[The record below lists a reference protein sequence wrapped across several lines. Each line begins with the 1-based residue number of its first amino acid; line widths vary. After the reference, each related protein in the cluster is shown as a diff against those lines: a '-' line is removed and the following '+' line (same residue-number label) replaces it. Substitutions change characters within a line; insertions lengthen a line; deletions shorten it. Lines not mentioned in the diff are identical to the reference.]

1 MTKLWDF
8 KKGIF
13 NHKDVFLRN
22 HIQSSKEKRQIADED
37 EWLYIRLLKSICIDK
52 TLLFKNSKNYIKLCI
67 KNLHLDLEARI
78 SPTKDTLF
86 FNSKFCD
93 QFKFIQKFMKR
104 IKNIILTFALAL
116 GSVSCVSKLAFKE
129 PELELPETFKY
140 TATADTASV
149 ANLEWRQFFNDP
161 MLQGL
166 IEKGIKNNYDLQ
178 IALKQ
183 VASSQEKLKQAK
195 YLQYPDVGFGVS
207 AQISRPS
214 KNSMNGQSLNL
225 FLGQSHVEDYN
236 AAFNLSWEA
245 DIWGKIKNQ
254 QEVSRMQYLQT
265 YEATKAIQTQV
276 VAAIAQGYYNLLMLD
291 KQLQIAKANLE
302 LSTNTLS
309 LTEKLWQSGDTSSLG
324 VQQATAQK
332 QSTELLITQLEQ
344 NIAIQENALS
354 ILVGENPTQ
363 ITRTIEMSE
372 TSLPQDISAGL
383 PAAMVSRRPDVRQ
396 QELML
401 LESNAIVGIAQ
412 ASMYPALR
420 ITANGGVNSFK
431 IDNWFQI
438 PASLFGS
445 VLGGITQPI
454 FQKRQLKTDL
464 NVAKIQRE
472 KNVLAF
478 RQSVLNAVG
487 EVSDALVSNESLKV
501 QEQKAAEQ
509 VATLKN
515 GIKSAEM
522 LYKGGMANYLEV
534 ITAQGNSLQAELNLA
549 SVKRQRLSS
558 IVDLYRALGGGWK

>member
-1 MTKLWDF
+1 M
-8 KKGIF
+8 
-13 NHKDVFLRN
+13 
-22 HIQSSKEKRQIADED
+22 
-37 EWLYIRLLKSICIDK
+37 
-52 TLLFKNSKNYIKLCI
+52 
-67 KNLHLDLEARI
+67 
-78 SPTKDTLF
+78 
-86 FNSKFCD
+86 
-93 QFKFIQKFMKR
+93 
-104 IKNIILTFALAL
+104 NIITKIKEVLGISLIAVGAISCMPKLAL
-116 GSVSCVSKLAFKE
+116 EKVT
-129 PELELPETFKY
+129 PELPETFKQ

-161 MLQGL
+161 ILQGL

-183 VASSQEKLKQAK
+183 VASSQERLKQAK
-195 YLQYPDVGFGVS
+195 YMQYPDVGFGVS
-207 AQISRPS
+207 AQISKPS

-254 QEVSRMQYLQT
+254 QEVSKMQYLQT

-291 KQLQIAKANLE
+291 KQLQIAKSNLE

-309 LTEKLWQSGDTSSLG
+309 ITEKIWKSGDATSLG
-324 VQQATAQK
+324 IQQSKAQK
-332 QSTELLITQLEQ
+332 EYTELLITQLEQ

-354 ILVGENPTQ
+354 ILIGENPTK
-363 ITRTIEMSE
+363 INRTIEMSD
-372 TSLPQDISAGL
+372 TSLPQNLSAGL

-396 QELML
+396 QELVL
-401 LESNAIVGIAQ
+401 LESNALIGIAQ
-412 ASMYPALR
+412 ANMYPSLK

-445 VLGGITQPI
+445 ALGGLTQPI

-478 RQSVLNAVG
+478 RQAVLNAVG

-501 QEQKAAEQ
+501 QEQKASEQ
-509 VATLKN
+509 VSTLKD
-515 GIKSAEM
+515 GIKSAEL
-522 LYKGGMANYLEV
+522 LYKSGMANYLEV
-534 ITAQGNSLQAELNLA
+534 IVAQGNSLQAELNLA

>member
-1 MTKLWDF
+1 M
-8 KKGIF
+8 
-13 NHKDVFLRN
+13 
-22 HIQSSKEKRQIADED
+22 
-37 EWLYIRLLKSICIDK
+37 
-52 TLLFKNSKNYIKLCI
+52 
-67 KNLHLDLEARI
+67 
-78 SPTKDTLF
+78 
-86 FNSKFCD
+86 
-93 QFKFIQKFMKR
+93 
-104 IKNIILTFALAL
+104 NIITKIKEILVAIIVTGGAVSCMPKLAL
-116 GSVSCVSKLAFKE
+116 EKVS
-129 PELELPETFKY
+129 PELPETFKY

-149 ANLEWRQFFNDP
+149 ADLEWRQFFKDP
-161 MLQGL
+161 ILQNL

-183 VASSQEKLKQAK
+183 VQSSQERLNQAK
-195 YLQYPDVGFGVS
+195 YLQYPDISFGVS
-207 AQISRPS
+207 GQITRPS
-214 KNSMNGQSLNL
+214 KNSLNGQSLNL

-236 AAFNLSWEA
+236 AAFSLSWEA

-254 QEVSRMQYLQT
+254 QEVSRVQYLQT
-265 YEATKAIQTQV
+265 YEASKAIQTQV

-291 KQLQIAKANLE
+291 KQMSVAKSNLE
-302 LSTNTLS
+302 LGKNTLDV
-309 LTEKLWQSGDTSSLG
+309 TEKIWKGGETTSLG
-324 VQQATAQK
+324 VQQAKARTE
-332 QSTELLITQLEQ
+332 STELLITQLEQ

-354 ILVGENPTQ
+354 ILVGENPDK
-363 ITRTIEMSE
+363 ISRTIEMSDS
-372 TSLPQDISAGL
+372 SLPKNISAGI

-396 QELML
+396 QELVL
-401 LESNAIVGIAQ
+401 LESNSIVGIAQ

-487 EVSDALVSNESLKV
+487 EVSDALVSNENLKL
-501 QEQKAAEQ
+501 QEVKASEQ
-509 VATLKN
+509 VATLKD
-515 GIKSAEM
+515 GIKSAEL

-534 ITAQGNSLQAELNLA
+534 ITAQANSLQAELNLA
-549 SVKRQRLSS
+549 SIKRERLSS

>member
-1 MTKLWDF
+1 
-8 KKGIF
+8 
-13 NHKDVFLRN
+13 
-22 HIQSSKEKRQIADED
+22 
-37 EWLYIRLLKSICIDK
+37 
-52 TLLFKNSKNYIKLCI
+52 
-67 KNLHLDLEARI
+67 
-78 SPTKDTLF
+78 
-86 FNSKFCD
+86 
-93 QFKFIQKFMKR
+93 MKR
-104 IKNIILTFALAL
+104 IKNIFLTFILAVA
-116 GSVSCVSKLAFKE
+116 SVSCVSKLAYAE
-129 PELELPETFKY
+129 PDLQLPEKFQY
-140 TATADTASV
+140 TATADTASI
-149 ANLEWRQFFNDP
+149 ANLEWKQFFSDP
-161 MLQGL
+161 MLQEL

-183 VASSQEKLKQAK
+183 VAASQEKLKQAK

-207 AQISRPS
+207 GQISKPS

-254 QEVSRMQYLQT
+254 QEVSRMQYLHT
-265 YEATKAIQTQV
+265 YEGSKAVQTQV

-291 KQLQIAKANLE
+291 RQLQIAKSNLE
-302 LSTNTLS
+302 LSSSTLNI
-309 LTEKLWQSGDTSSLG
+309 TQKMWDSGDTTSLG

-354 ILVGENPTQ
+354 ILVGELPNK
-363 ITRTIEMSE
+363 ISRTIEMSD
-372 TSLPQDISAGL
+372 TSLPQNISAGL

-396 QELML
+396 QELVL

-412 ASMYPALR
+412 ANMYPSLK

-431 IDNWFQI
+431 FDNWFQI

-464 NVAKIQRE
+464 EVAKIQRE

-478 RQSVLNAVG
+478 RQSVLNAMG

-501 QEQKAAEQ
+501 QEQKASEQ
-509 VATLKN
+509 SVTLKE
-515 GIKSAEM
+515 GIKSAQM

-558 IVDLYRALGGGWK
+558 IVNLYRALGGGWK

>member
-1 MTKLWDF
+1 
-8 KKGIF
+8 
-13 NHKDVFLRN
+13 
-22 HIQSSKEKRQIADED
+22 
-37 EWLYIRLLKSICIDK
+37 
-52 TLLFKNSKNYIKLCI
+52 
-67 KNLHLDLEARI
+67 
-78 SPTKDTLF
+78 
-86 FNSKFCD
+86 
-93 QFKFIQKFMKR
+93 MKR
-104 IKNIILTFALAL
+104 VKNIILTFALAI
-116 GSVSCVSKLAFKE
+116 GSVSCVSKLAYTE
-129 PELELPETFKY
+129 PDLPLPEKFQY
-140 TATADTASV
+140 TATADTASI
-149 ANLEWRQFFNDP
+149 ANLEWKQFFNDP
-161 MLQGL
+161 ILQGL

-195 YLQYPDVGFGVS
+195 YMQYPDVGFGVS
-207 AQISRPS
+207 AQISKPS

-265 YEATKAIQTQV
+265 YEGSKAIQTQV
-276 VAAIAQGYYNLLMLD
+276 IAAIAQGYYNLLMLD
-291 KQLQIAKANLE
+291 KQLGIAKSNLE
-302 LSTNTLS
+302 LSSNTLMI
-309 LTEKLWQSGDTSSLG
+309 TQKMWESGDTTSLG
-324 VQQATAQK
+324 VQQAAAQK
-332 QSTELLITQLEQ
+332 QATELLISQLEQ

-354 ILVGENPTQ
+354 ILVGETPNKVN
-363 ITRTIEMSE
+363 RTIEMSD
-372 TSLPQDISAGL
+372 TSLPQNITAGL

-396 QELML
+396 QELVL
-401 LESNAIVGIAQ
+401 LESNAMVGIAQ
-412 ASMYPALR
+412 ANMYPALK

-445 VLGGITQPI
+445 VLGGLTQPI

-464 NVAKIQRE
+464 AVAKIQRE

-487 EVSDALVSNESLKV
+487 EVSDALVSNENLKI
-501 QEQKAAEQ
+501 QEQKATEQ
-509 VATLKN
+509 STTLKD
-515 GIKSAEM
+515 GIKSAQL
-522 LYKGGMANYLEV
+522 LYRGGSANYLEV

-549 SVKRQRLSS
+549 SIKRQRLSS

>member
-1 MTKLWDF
+1 
-8 KKGIF
+8 
-13 NHKDVFLRN
+13 
-22 HIQSSKEKRQIADED
+22 
-37 EWLYIRLLKSICIDK
+37 
-52 TLLFKNSKNYIKLCI
+52 
-67 KNLHLDLEARI
+67 
-78 SPTKDTLF
+78 
-86 FNSKFCD
+86 
-93 QFKFIQKFMKR
+93 MKR
-104 IKNIILTFALAL
+104 VKNIILTFALAL
-116 GSVSCVSKLAFKE
+116 GSVSCVSKLAYTE
-129 PELELPETFKY
+129 PDLPLPEKFQY
-140 TATADTASV
+140 TATADTASI
-149 ANLEWRQFFNDP
+149 ANLEWKEFFSDP
-161 MLQGL
+161 ILQGL

-183 VASSQEKLKQAK
+183 VAASQEKLKQAK
-195 YLQYPDVGFGVS
+195 YMQYPDVGFGVS
-207 AQISRPS
+207 GQISKPS

-265 YEATKAIQTQV
+265 YEGSKAIQTQV

-291 KQLQIAKANLE
+291 KQLVIAKSNLE
-302 LSTNTLS
+302 LSSNTL
-309 LTEKLWQSGDTSSLG
+309 LITQKMWESGDTTSLG
-324 VQQATAQK
+324 VQQSAAQK
-332 QSTELLITQLEQ
+332 QATELLISQLEQ

-354 ILVGENPTQ
+354 ILVGEIPSKIN
-363 ITRTIEMSE
+363 RTIEMVD
-372 TSLPQDISAGL
+372 TSLPQNITTGL

-396 QELML
+396 QELVL
-401 LESNAIVGIAQ
+401 LESNAFVGIAQ
-412 ASMYPALR
+412 ANMYPALK

-431 IDNWFQI
+431 FDNWFQI

-464 NVAKIQRE
+464 EVAKIQRE

-487 EVSDALVSNESLKV
+487 EVSDALVSNENLKI
-501 QEQKAAEQ
+501 QEQKATEQ
-509 VATLKN
+509 STTLKD
-515 GIKSAEM
+515 GIKSAQL
-522 LYKGGMANYLEV
+522 LYRGGSANYLEV

-549 SVKRQRLSS
+549 SIKRQRLSS

>member
-1 MTKLWDF
+1 
-8 KKGIF
+8 
-13 NHKDVFLRN
+13 
-22 HIQSSKEKRQIADED
+22 
-37 EWLYIRLLKSICIDK
+37 
-52 TLLFKNSKNYIKLCI
+52 
-67 KNLHLDLEARI
+67 
-78 SPTKDTLF
+78 
-86 FNSKFCD
+86 
-93 QFKFIQKFMKR
+93 MKR
-104 IKNIILTFALAL
+104 VKNIILTFAIAI
-116 GSVSCVSKLAFKE
+116 GSVSCVSKLAYTE
-129 PELELPETFKY
+129 PDLALPEKFQY

-149 ANLEWRQFFNDP
+149 ANLEWKQFFNDP
-161 MLQGL
+161 ILQEL
-166 IEKGIKNNYDLQ
+166 IEKGIKHNYDLQ

-195 YLQYPDVGFGVS
+195 YMQYPDVGFGVA
-207 AQISRPS
+207 AQISKPS

-265 YEATKAIQTQV
+265 YEGSKAIQTQV

-291 KQLQIAKANLE
+291 KQLAIAKSNLE
-302 LSTNTLS
+302 LSSNTL
-309 LTEKLWQSGDTSSLG
+309 LITQKMWESGDTTSLG
-324 VQQATAQK
+324 VQQSTAQK
-332 QSTELLITQLEQ
+332 QATELLISQLEQ

-354 ILVGENPTQ
+354 ILIGEMPNKVN
-363 ITRTIEMSE
+363 RTIEMSD
-372 TSLPQDISAGL
+372 TSLPLNIEAGL

-396 QELML
+396 QELVL
-401 LESNAIVGIAQ
+401 LESNAMVGIAQ
-412 ASMYPALR
+412 ANMYPALK

-431 IDNWFQI
+431 FDNWFQI

-445 VLGGITQPI
+445 VLGGLTQPI

-464 NVAKIQRE
+464 EVAKIQRE

-487 EVSDALVSNESLKV
+487 EVSDALVSNENLKV
-501 QEQKAAEQ
+501 QEQKATEQ
-509 VATLKN
+509 ATTLKD
-515 GIKSAEM
+515 GIKSAQL
-522 LYKGGMANYLEV
+522 LYKGGSANYLEV

-549 SVKRQRLSS
+549 SIKRQRLSS

>member
-1 MTKLWDF
+1 
-8 KKGIF
+8 
-13 NHKDVFLRN
+13 
-22 HIQSSKEKRQIADED
+22 
-37 EWLYIRLLKSICIDK
+37 
-52 TLLFKNSKNYIKLCI
+52 
-67 KNLHLDLEARI
+67 
-78 SPTKDTLF
+78 
-86 FNSKFCD
+86 
-93 QFKFIQKFMKR
+93 MKR
-104 IKNIILTFALAL
+104 LKNIILTFAIAL
-116 GSVSCVSKLAFKE
+116 GSVSCVSKLAYTE
-129 PELELPETFKY
+129 PDLPLPEKFQY
-140 TATADTASV
+140 TATADTASI
-149 ANLEWRQFFNDP
+149 ANLEWKQFFNDP
-161 MLQGL
+161 ILQGL

-195 YLQYPDVGFGVS
+195 YMQYPDVGFGVA
-207 AQISRPS
+207 AQISKPS

-265 YEATKAIQTQV
+265 YEGSKAIQTQV

-291 KQLQIAKANLE
+291 KQLAIAKSNFE
-302 LSTNTLS
+302 LSSNTLMI
-309 LTEKLWQSGDTSSLG
+309 TQKMWESGDTTSLG
-324 VQQATAQK
+324 VQQASAQK
-332 QSTELLITQLEQ
+332 QATELLISQLEQ

-354 ILVGENPTQ
+354 ILVGETPNKVN
-363 ITRTIEMSE
+363 RTLEMSD
-372 TSLPQDISAGL
+372 TSLPQNIMAGL

-396 QELML
+396 QELVL
-401 LESNAIVGIAQ
+401 LESNAMVGIAQ
-412 ASMYPALR
+412 ANMYPALK

-431 IDNWFQI
+431 FDNWFQI

-454 FQKRQLKTDL
+454 FQKRQLKTDFE
-464 NVAKIQRE
+464 VAKIQRE

-487 EVSDALVSNESLKV
+487 EVSDALVSNENLKV
-501 QEQKAAEQ
+501 QEQKATEQ
-509 VATLKN
+509 TTTLKD
-515 GIKSAEM
+515 GIKSAQL
-522 LYKGGMANYLEV
+522 LYRGGSANYLEV

-549 SVKRQRLSS
+549 SIKRQRLSS

>member
-1 MTKLWDF
+1 
-8 KKGIF
+8 
-13 NHKDVFLRN
+13 
-22 HIQSSKEKRQIADED
+22 
-37 EWLYIRLLKSICIDK
+37 
-52 TLLFKNSKNYIKLCI
+52 
-67 KNLHLDLEARI
+67 
-78 SPTKDTLF
+78 
-86 FNSKFCD
+86 
-93 QFKFIQKFMKR
+93 MKR
-104 IKNIILTFALAL
+104 VKNIILTFAIAI
-116 GSVSCVSKLAFKE
+116 GSVSCVSKLAYTE
-129 PELELPETFKY
+129 PDLALPEKFQY

-149 ANLEWRQFFNDP
+149 ANLEWKQFFNDP
-161 MLQGL
+161 ILQEL
-166 IEKGIKNNYDLQ
+166 IEKGIKHNYDLQ

-195 YLQYPDVGFGVS
+195 YMQYPDVGFGVA
-207 AQISRPS
+207 AQISKPS

-265 YEATKAIQTQV
+265 YEGSKAIQTQV

-291 KQLQIAKANLE
+291 KQLAIAKSNLE
-302 LSTNTLS
+302 LSSNTL
-309 LTEKLWQSGDTSSLG
+309 LITQKMWESGDTTSLG
-324 VQQATAQK
+324 VQQSTAQK
-332 QSTELLITQLEQ
+332 QATELLISQLEQ

-354 ILVGENPTQ
+354 ILIGEMPNKVN
-363 ITRTIEMSE
+363 RTIEMSD
-372 TSLPQDISAGL
+372 TSLPQNIEAGL

-396 QELML
+396 QELVL
-401 LESNAIVGIAQ
+401 LESNAMVGVAQ
-412 ASMYPALR
+412 ANMYPALK

-431 IDNWFQI
+431 FDNWFQI

-445 VLGGITQPI
+445 VLGGLTQPI

-464 NVAKIQRE
+464 EVAKIQRE

-487 EVSDALVSNESLKV
+487 EVSDALVSNENLKV
-501 QEQKAAEQ
+501 QEQKATEQ
-509 VATLKN
+509 ATTLKD
-515 GIKSAEM
+515 GIKSAQL
-522 LYKGGMANYLEV
+522 LYKGGSANYLEV

-549 SVKRQRLSS
+549 SIKRQRLSS

>member
-1 MTKLWDF
+1 M
-8 KKGIF
+8 
-13 NHKDVFLRN
+13 
-22 HIQSSKEKRQIADED
+22 
-37 EWLYIRLLKSICIDK
+37 
-52 TLLFKNSKNYIKLCI
+52 
-67 KNLHLDLEARI
+67 
-78 SPTKDTLF
+78 
-86 FNSKFCD
+86 
-93 QFKFIQKFMKR
+93 
-104 IKNIILTFALAL
+104 NIITKIKEILVSSVVVVSAVSCMPKLAL
-116 GSVSCVSKLAFKE
+116 DKVN
-129 PELELPETFKY
+129 PELPETFKY

-149 ANLEWRQFFNDP
+149 ADLEWRQFFKDP
-161 MLQGL
+161 ILQSL

-183 VASSQEKLKQAK
+183 VASSQERLLQAK
-195 YLQYPDVGFGVS
+195 YMQYPDISFGVS
-207 AQISRPS
+207 GQISRPS

-254 QEVSRMQYLQT
+254 QEVSRVQYLQT
-265 YEATKAIQTQV
+265 YEASKAIQTQV

-291 KQLQIAKANLE
+291 KQMNVAKSNLE
-302 LSTNTLS
+302 LSKNTLDV
-309 LTEKLWQSGDTSSLG
+309 TEKIWKGGETTSLG
-324 VQQATAQK
+324 VQQAKARTE
-332 QSTELLITQLEQ
+332 STELLISQLEQ

-354 ILVGENPTQ
+354 ILVGENPAK
-363 ITRTIEMSE
+363 ITRTIEMSDS
-372 TSLPQDISAGL
+372 SLPQNISAGI

-396 QELML
+396 QELVL
-401 LESNAIVGIAQ
+401 LESNSIVGIAQ

-501 QEQKAAEQ
+501 QEIKASEQ
-509 VATLKN
+509 VATLKD
-515 GIKSAEM
+515 GIKSAEL

-534 ITAQGNSLQAELNLA
+534 ITAQANSLQAELNLA
-549 SVKRQRLSS
+549 SIKRERLSS

>member
-1 MTKLWDF
+1 
-8 KKGIF
+8 
-13 NHKDVFLRN
+13 
-22 HIQSSKEKRQIADED
+22 
-37 EWLYIRLLKSICIDK
+37 
-52 TLLFKNSKNYIKLCI
+52 
-67 KNLHLDLEARI
+67 
-78 SPTKDTLF
+78 
-86 FNSKFCD
+86 
-93 QFKFIQKFMKR
+93 MKR
-104 IKNIILTFALAL
+104 IQNIFLTLILAVA
-116 GSVSCVSKLAFKE
+116 SVSCVSKLAYTE
-129 PELELPETFKY
+129 PEVQLPEKFQY

-149 ANLEWRQFFNDP
+149 ANLEWKEFFNDP
-161 MLQGL
+161 ILRDL

-183 VASSQEKLKQAK
+183 VAASQEKLKQAK
-195 YLQYPDVGFGVS
+195 YLQYPDVGFGVNS
-207 AQISRPS
+207 QISRPS

-291 KQLQIAKANLE
+291 KQLSIAKANLE
-302 LSTNTLS
+302 LSNNTLS
-309 LTEKLWQSGDTSSLG
+309 ITQKMWESGDTTSLG

-332 QSTELLITQLEQ
+332 QSTELLISQLEQ

-354 ILVGENPTQ
+354 ILVGENPNKVN
-363 ITRTIEMSE
+363 RTIEMSD

-396 QELML
+396 QELIL
-401 LESNAIVGIAQ
+401 LESNAMVGIAQ
-412 ASMYPALR
+412 ANMYPSLK
-420 ITANGGVNSFK
+420 ITATGGVNSFK
-431 IDNWFQI
+431 FDNWFQI

-464 NVAKIQRE
+464 EVAKIQRE

-509 VATLKN
+509 VQTLKE
-515 GIKSAEM
+515 GIKSAQL

-534 ITAQGNSLQAELNLA
+534 ITAQANSLQAELNLA

>member
-1 MTKLWDF
+1 
-8 KKGIF
+8 
-13 NHKDVFLRN
+13 
-22 HIQSSKEKRQIADED
+22 
-37 EWLYIRLLKSICIDK
+37 
-52 TLLFKNSKNYIKLCI
+52 
-67 KNLHLDLEARI
+67 
-78 SPTKDTLF
+78 
-86 FNSKFCD
+86 
-93 QFKFIQKFMKR
+93 MKR
-104 IKNIILTFALAL
+104 LKNIILTFTIAL
-116 GSVSCVSKLAFKE
+116 GSVSCVSKLAYTE
-129 PELELPETFKY
+129 PDLPLPEKFQY
-140 TATADTASV
+140 TATADTASI
-149 ANLEWRQFFNDP
+149 ANLEWKQFFSDP
-161 MLQGL
+161 ILQGL

-195 YLQYPDVGFGVS
+195 YMQYPDIGFGVA
-207 AQISRPS
+207 AQISKPS

-225 FLGQSHVEDYN
+225 FLGSSHVEDYN

-265 YEATKAIQTQV
+265 YEGSKAIQTQV

-291 KQLQIAKANLE
+291 KQLAIAKSNLE
-302 LSTNTLS
+302 LTKNTL
-309 LTEKLWQSGDTSSLG
+309 LITQKMWESGDTTSLG

-332 QSTELLITQLEQ
+332 QATELLISQLEQ

-354 ILVGENPTQ
+354 ILIGETPNKVN
-363 ITRTIEMSE
+363 RTLEMSD
-372 TSLPQDISAGL
+372 TSLPQNIIAGL

-396 QELML
+396 QELVL
-401 LESNAIVGIAQ
+401 LESNAMVGIAQ
-412 ASMYPALR
+412 ANMYPSLK

-431 IDNWFQI
+431 FDNWFQI

-454 FQKRQLKTDL
+454 FQKKQLKTDFE
-464 NVAKIQRE
+464 VAKIQRE

-487 EVSDALVSNESLKV
+487 EVSDALVSNENLKI
-501 QEQKAAEQ
+501 QEQKAIEQ
-509 VATLKN
+509 SATLKE
-515 GIKSAEM
+515 GIKSAQL
-522 LYKGGMANYLEV
+522 LYRGGSANYLEV

-549 SVKRQRLSS
+549 SIKRQRLSS

>member
-1 MTKLWDF
+1 
-8 KKGIF
+8 
-13 NHKDVFLRN
+13 
-22 HIQSSKEKRQIADED
+22 
-37 EWLYIRLLKSICIDK
+37 
-52 TLLFKNSKNYIKLCI
+52 
-67 KNLHLDLEARI
+67 
-78 SPTKDTLF
+78 
-86 FNSKFCD
+86 
-93 QFKFIQKFMKR
+93 MKR
-104 IKNIILTFALAL
+104 IKNIFLTLILAVA
-116 GSVSCVSKLAFKE
+116 SVSCVSKLAYTE
-129 PELELPETFKY
+129 PDIQLPEKFQY

-149 ANLEWRQFFNDP
+149 ANLEWKEFFNDP
-161 MLQGL
+161 ILRDL

-195 YLQYPDVGFGVS
+195 YLQYPDVGFGVN

-291 KQLQIAKANLE
+291 KQLSIAKANLE

-309 LTEKLWQSGDTSSLG
+309 ITQKMWESGDTTSLG

-332 QSTELLITQLEQ
+332 QSTELLISQLEQ

-354 ILVGENPTQ
+354 ILVGENPNKVN
-363 ITRTIEMSE
+363 RTLEMSD
-372 TSLPQDISAGL
+372 TSLPQNISAGL

-396 QELML
+396 QELVL
-401 LESNAIVGIAQ
+401 LESNAMVGIAQ
-412 ASMYPALR
+412 ANMYPALK
-420 ITANGGVNSFK
+420 ITATGGVNSFK
-431 IDNWFQI
+431 FDNWFQI

-464 NVAKIQRE
+464 EVAKIQRE

-487 EVSDALVSNESLKV
+487 EVSDAMVSNESLKV
-501 QEQKAAEQ
+501 QEQKATEQ
-509 VATLKN
+509 VQTLKE
-515 GIKSAEM
+515 GIKSAQL

-534 ITAQGNSLQAELNLA
+534 ITAQANSLQAELNLA

>member
-1 MTKLWDF
+1 
-8 KKGIF
+8 
-13 NHKDVFLRN
+13 
-22 HIQSSKEKRQIADED
+22 
-37 EWLYIRLLKSICIDK
+37 
-52 TLLFKNSKNYIKLCI
+52 
-67 KNLHLDLEARI
+67 
-78 SPTKDTLF
+78 
-86 FNSKFCD
+86 
-93 QFKFIQKFMKR
+93 
-104 IKNIILTFALAL
+104 
-116 GSVSCVSKLAFKE
+116 
-129 PELELPETFKY
+129 
-140 TATADTASV
+140 
-149 ANLEWRQFFNDP
+149 
-161 MLQGL
+161 
-166 IEKGIKNNYDLQ
+166 
-178 IALKQ
+178 
-183 VASSQEKLKQAK
+183 
-195 YLQYPDVGFGVS
+195 
-207 AQISRPS
+207 
-214 KNSMNGQSLNL
+214 MNGQSLNL

-254 QEVSRMQYLQT
+254 QEVSKMQYLQT

-291 KQLQIAKANLE
+291 KQLQIAKSNLD

-309 LTEKLWQSGDTSSLG
+309 LTEKLWKSGDTTSLG

-354 ILVGENPTQ
+354 ILVGENPDKVD
-363 ITRTIEMSE
+363 RTIEMSD

-396 QELML
+396 QELVL
-401 LESNAIVGIAQ
+401 LESNSIVGIAQ
-412 ASMYPALR
+412 ANMYPSLK
-420 ITANGGVNSFK
+420 ITATGGVNSFK
-431 IDNWFQI
+431 IDNWFSI

-445 VLGGITQPI
+445 VLGGLTQPI

-501 QEQKAAEQ
+501 QEQKATEQ
-509 VATLKN
+509 VATLKD

>member
-1 MTKLWDF
+1 
-8 KKGIF
+8 
-13 NHKDVFLRN
+13 
-22 HIQSSKEKRQIADED
+22 
-37 EWLYIRLLKSICIDK
+37 
-52 TLLFKNSKNYIKLCI
+52 
-67 KNLHLDLEARI
+67 
-78 SPTKDTLF
+78 
-86 FNSKFCD
+86 
-93 QFKFIQKFMKR
+93 MKR
-104 IKNIILTFALAL
+104 VKNIILTFAIAL
-116 GSVSCVSKLAFKE
+116 GSVSCVSKLAYTE
-129 PELELPETFKY
+129 PDLPLPEKFQY
-140 TATADTASV
+140 TATADTASI
-149 ANLEWRQFFNDP
+149 ANLEWKQFFNDP

-183 VASSQEKLKQAK
+183 VAASQEKLKQAK
-195 YLQYPDVGFGVS
+195 YMQYPDVGFGVTG
-207 AQISRPS
+207 QISKPS

-265 YEATKAIQTQV
+265 YEGSKAVQTQV

-291 KQLQIAKANLE
+291 KQLGIAKSNLE
-302 LSTNTLS
+302 LTSNTLMI
-309 LTEKLWQSGDTSSLG
+309 TQKMWESGDTTSLG
-324 VQQATAQK
+324 VQQASAQK
-332 QSTELLITQLEQ
+332 QATELLISQLEQ

-354 ILVGENPTQ
+354 ILVGETPNKVN
-363 ITRTIEMSE
+363 RTIEMSD
-372 TSLPQDISAGL
+372 TSLPQNITAGL

-396 QELML
+396 QELVL
-401 LESNAIVGIAQ
+401 LESNAMVGIAQ
-412 ASMYPALR
+412 ANMYPALK

-431 IDNWFQI
+431 FDNWFQI

-445 VLGGITQPI
+445 VLGGLTQPI

-464 NVAKIQRE
+464 EVAKIQRE

-487 EVSDALVSNESLKV
+487 EISDALVSNENLKV

-509 VATLKN
+509 STMLKD
-515 GIKSAEM
+515 GIKSAQL
-522 LYKGGMANYLEV
+522 LYKGGSANYLEV

-549 SVKRQRLSS
+549 SIKRQRLSS

>member
-1 MTKLWDF
+1 
-8 KKGIF
+8 
-13 NHKDVFLRN
+13 
-22 HIQSSKEKRQIADED
+22 
-37 EWLYIRLLKSICIDK
+37 
-52 TLLFKNSKNYIKLCI
+52 
-67 KNLHLDLEARI
+67 
-78 SPTKDTLF
+78 
-86 FNSKFCD
+86 
-93 QFKFIQKFMKR
+93 MKR
-104 IKNIILTFALAL
+104 VKNIILTFALAL
-116 GSVSCVSKLAFKE
+116 GSVSCVSKLAYTE
-129 PELELPETFKY
+129 PDLPLPEKFQY
-140 TATADTASV
+140 TATADTASI
-149 ANLEWRQFFNDP
+149 ANLEWKEFFSDP
-161 MLQGL
+161 ILQGL

-183 VASSQEKLKQAK
+183 VAASQEKLKQAK
-195 YLQYPDVGFGVS
+195 YMQYPDVGFGVTG
-207 AQISRPS
+207 QISKPS

-265 YEATKAIQTQV
+265 YEGSKAIQTQV

-291 KQLQIAKANLE
+291 KQLAIAKSNLE
-302 LSTNTLS
+302 LSSNTL
-309 LTEKLWQSGDTSSLG
+309 LITQKMWESGDTTSLG
-324 VQQATAQK
+324 VQQSAAQK
-332 QSTELLITQLEQ
+332 KATELLISQLEQ

-354 ILVGENPTQ
+354 ILVGEIPNKVN
-363 ITRTIEMSE
+363 RTIEMVD
-372 TSLPQDISAGL
+372 TSLPQDITTGL

-396 QELML
+396 QELVL
-401 LESNAIVGIAQ
+401 LESNAFVGIAQ
-412 ASMYPALR
+412 ANMYPALK

-431 IDNWFQI
+431 FDNWFQI

-464 NVAKIQRE
+464 EVAKIQRE

-487 EVSDALVSNESLKV
+487 EVSDALVSNENLKI
-501 QEQKAAEQ
+501 QEQKATEQ
-509 VATLKN
+509 STTLKD
-515 GIKSAEM
+515 GIKSAQL
-522 LYKGGMANYLEV
+522 LYRGGSANYLEV

-549 SVKRQRLSS
+549 SIKRQRLSS

>member
-1 MTKLWDF
+1 M
-8 KKGIF
+8 
-13 NHKDVFLRN
+13 
-22 HIQSSKEKRQIADED
+22 
-37 EWLYIRLLKSICIDK
+37 
-52 TLLFKNSKNYIKLCI
+52 
-67 KNLHLDLEARI
+67 
-78 SPTKDTLF
+78 
-86 FNSKFCD
+86 
-93 QFKFIQKFMKR
+93 
-104 IKNIILTFALAL
+104 NIITKIKEILVATIVAGGAVSCMPKLAL
-116 GSVSCVSKLAFKE
+116 DKVS
-129 PELELPETFKY
+129 PELPETFKY

-149 ANLEWRQFFNDP
+149 ADLQWRQFFKDP
-161 MLQGL
+161 ILQNL

-183 VASSQEKLKQAK
+183 VASSQERLLQAK
-195 YLQYPDVGFGVS
+195 YLQYPDITFGIS
-207 AQISRPS
+207 GQISKPS

-236 AAFNLSWEA
+236 AVFNLGWEA

-254 QEVSRMQYLQT
+254 QEVSRVQYLQT
-265 YEATKAIQTQV
+265 YEASKAIQTQV

-291 KQLQIAKANLE
+291 KQMNVAKSNLA
-302 LSTNTLS
+302 LSKNTLDV
-309 LTEKLWQSGDTSSLG
+309 TEKIWKGGETTSLG
-324 VQQATAQK
+324 VQQAKARTE
-332 QSTELLITQLEQ
+332 STELLITQLEQ

-354 ILVGENPTQ
+354 ILVGENPDK
-363 ITRTIEMSE
+363 ISRTIEMSDS
-372 TSLPQDISAGL
+372 SLPQNISAGI

-396 QELML
+396 QELVL
-401 LESNAIVGIAQ
+401 LESNSLVGIAQ
-412 ASMYPALR
+412 ANMYPALK

-487 EVSDALVSNESLKV
+487 EVSDALVSNESLKA
-501 QEQKAAEQ
+501 QEIKASEQ
-509 VATLKN
+509 VTTLKD
-515 GIKSAEM
+515 GIKSAEL

-534 ITAQGNSLQAELNLA
+534 ITAQANSLQAELNLA
-549 SVKRQRLSS
+549 SIKRQRLSS

>member
-1 MTKLWDF
+1 M
-8 KKGIF
+8 
-13 NHKDVFLRN
+13 
-22 HIQSSKEKRQIADED
+22 
-37 EWLYIRLLKSICIDK
+37 
-52 TLLFKNSKNYIKLCI
+52 
-67 KNLHLDLEARI
+67 
-78 SPTKDTLF
+78 
-86 FNSKFCD
+86 
-93 QFKFIQKFMKR
+93 
-104 IKNIILTFALAL
+104 NIITKIKEILVSSVVVVSAVSCMPKLAL
-116 GSVSCVSKLAFKE
+116 DKVN
-129 PELELPETFKY
+129 PELPETFKY

-149 ANLEWRQFFNDP
+149 ADLEWRQFFKDP
-161 MLQGL
+161 ILQNL

-183 VASSQEKLKQAK
+183 VASSQERLLQAK
-195 YLQYPDVGFGVS
+195 YMQYPDISFGVS
-207 AQISRPS
+207 GQISRPS

-254 QEVSRMQYLQT
+254 QEVSRVQYLQT
-265 YEATKAIQTQV
+265 YEASKAIQTQV

-291 KQLQIAKANLE
+291 KQMNVAKSNLE
-302 LSTNTLS
+302 LSKNTLDV
-309 LTEKLWQSGDTSSLG
+309 TEKIWKGGETTSLG
-324 VQQATAQK
+324 VQQAKARTE
-332 QSTELLITQLEQ
+332 STELLISQLEQ

-354 ILVGENPTQ
+354 ILVGENPAK
-363 ITRTIEMSE
+363 ITRTIEMSDS
-372 TSLPQDISAGL
+372 SLPQNISAGI

-396 QELML
+396 QELVL
-401 LESNAIVGIAQ
+401 LESNSIVGIAQ

-501 QEQKAAEQ
+501 QEIKASEQ
-509 VATLKN
+509 VATLKD
-515 GIKSAEM
+515 GIKSAEL

-534 ITAQGNSLQAELNLA
+534 ITAQANSLQAELNLA
-549 SVKRQRLSS
+549 SIKRERLSS

>member
-1 MTKLWDF
+1 
-8 KKGIF
+8 
-13 NHKDVFLRN
+13 
-22 HIQSSKEKRQIADED
+22 
-37 EWLYIRLLKSICIDK
+37 
-52 TLLFKNSKNYIKLCI
+52 
-67 KNLHLDLEARI
+67 
-78 SPTKDTLF
+78 
-86 FNSKFCD
+86 
-93 QFKFIQKFMKR
+93 MKR
-104 IKNIILTFALAL
+104 IKNIFLTIILAVIA
-116 GSVSCVSKLAFKE
+116 VSCVTKVAYKE
-129 PELELPETFKY
+129 PDLQLPEEFRF
-140 TATADTASV
+140 TATADTASI
-149 ANLEWRQFFNDP
+149 ANLEWKQFFSDP
-161 MLQGL
+161 ILQNL
-166 IEKGIKNNYDLQ
+166 IEKGITHNYDLQ

-207 AQISRPS
+207 AQISKPS

-225 FLGQSHVEDYN
+225 FLGKDYVEDYN

-291 KQLQIAKANLE
+291 KQMDIAKSNLA
-302 LSTNTLS
+302 LSSNTLS
-309 LTEKLWQSGDTSSLG
+309 ITQKMWDSGDTTSLG

-354 ILVGENPTQ
+354 ILVGENPNT
-363 ITRTIEMSE
+363 INRTIEMSD
-372 TSLPQDISAGL
+372 TSLPQSISTGL

-396 QELML
+396 QELVL
-401 LESNAIVGIAQ
+401 LESNSMVGIAQ
-412 ASMYPALR
+412 ANMYPALK
-420 ITANGGVNSFK
+420 ITATGGVNSFK

-445 VLGGITQPI
+445 VLGGLTQPI

-464 NVAKIQRE
+464 AVAKLQRE

-501 QEQKAAEQ
+501 QEQKATEQ
-509 VATLKN
+509 VQTLKD
-515 GIKSAEM
+515 GIKSAQM

>member
-1 MTKLWDF
+1 
-8 KKGIF
+8 
-13 NHKDVFLRN
+13 
-22 HIQSSKEKRQIADED
+22 
-37 EWLYIRLLKSICIDK
+37 
-52 TLLFKNSKNYIKLCI
+52 
-67 KNLHLDLEARI
+67 
-78 SPTKDTLF
+78 
-86 FNSKFCD
+86 
-93 QFKFIQKFMKR
+93 MKR
-104 IKNIILTFALAL
+104 IKNIILTFAIAL
-116 GSVSCVSKLAFKE
+116 GSVSCVSKLAYTE
-129 PELELPETFKY
+129 PDLPLPEKFQY
-140 TATADTASV
+140 TATADTASI
-149 ANLEWRQFFNDP
+149 ANLEWKQFFSDP
-161 MLQGL
+161 ILQEL

-195 YLQYPDVGFGVS
+195 YMQYPDVGFGVA

-214 KNSMNGQSLNL
+214 KNSMNGQSMNL
-225 FLGQSHVEDYN
+225 FLGQNHVEDYN

-265 YEATKAIQTQV
+265 YEGSKAIQTQV

-291 KQLQIAKANLE
+291 KQLTIAKSNLE
-302 LSTNTLS
+302 LTSNTL
-309 LTEKLWQSGDTSSLG
+309 LITQKMWESGDTTSLG

-332 QSTELLITQLEQ
+332 QATELLISQLEQ

-354 ILVGENPTQ
+354 ILVGETPNKVN
-363 ITRTIEMSE
+363 RTLEMSD
-372 TSLPQDISAGL
+372 TSLPQNITAGL

-396 QELML
+396 QELVL
-401 LESNAIVGIAQ
+401 LESNAMVGIAQ
-412 ASMYPALR
+412 ANMYPALK

-431 IDNWFQI
+431 FDNWFQI

-454 FQKRQLKTDL
+454 FQKRQLKTDFE
-464 NVAKIQRE
+464 VAKIQRE

-487 EVSDALVSNESLKV
+487 EVSDALVSNENLKV

-509 VATLKN
+509 STTLKD
-515 GIKSAEM
+515 GIKSAQL
-522 LYKGGMANYLEV
+522 LYRGGSANYLEV

-549 SVKRQRLSS
+549 SIKRQRLSS

>member
-1 MTKLWDF
+1 
-8 KKGIF
+8 
-13 NHKDVFLRN
+13 
-22 HIQSSKEKRQIADED
+22 
-37 EWLYIRLLKSICIDK
+37 
-52 TLLFKNSKNYIKLCI
+52 
-67 KNLHLDLEARI
+67 
-78 SPTKDTLF
+78 
-86 FNSKFCD
+86 
-93 QFKFIQKFMKR
+93 MKR
-104 IKNIILTFALAL
+104 IKNIFLAIILAVIA
-116 GSVSCVSKLAFKE
+116 VSCVTKVAYKE
-129 PELELPETFKY
+129 PDLQLPEEFRF
-140 TATADTASV
+140 TATADTASI
-149 ANLEWRQFFNDP
+149 ANLEWKQFFSDP
-161 MLQGL
+161 ILQNL
-166 IEKGIKNNYDLQ
+166 IEKGITHNYDLQ

-207 AQISRPS
+207 GQISKPS

-225 FLGQSHVEDYN
+225 FLGKNYVEDYN

-291 KQLQIAKANLE
+291 KQMDIAKSNLE

-309 LTEKLWQSGDTSSLG
+309 ITQKMWDSGDTTSLG

-354 ILVGENPTQ
+354 VLVGENPNT
-363 ITRTIEMSE
+363 INRTIEMSD
-372 TSLPQDISAGL
+372 TSLPQSISTGL

-396 QELML
+396 QELVL
-401 LESNAIVGIAQ
+401 LESNSLVGIAQ
-412 ASMYPALR
+412 ANMYPSLK

-445 VLGGITQPI
+445 VLGGLTQPI

-464 NVAKIQRE
+464 AVAKLQRE

-501 QEQKAAEQ
+501 QEQKATEQ
-509 VATLKN
+509 VQTLKE
-515 GIKSAEM
+515 GIKSAQM

-558 IVDLYRALGGGWK
+558 IVDVYRALGGGWK

>member
-1 MTKLWDF
+1 
-8 KKGIF
+8 
-13 NHKDVFLRN
+13 
-22 HIQSSKEKRQIADED
+22 
-37 EWLYIRLLKSICIDK
+37 
-52 TLLFKNSKNYIKLCI
+52 
-67 KNLHLDLEARI
+67 
-78 SPTKDTLF
+78 
-86 FNSKFCD
+86 
-93 QFKFIQKFMKR
+93 MKR
-104 IKNIILTFALAL
+104 VKNIILTFALAI
-116 GSVSCVSKLAFKE
+116 GSVSCVSKLAYTE
-129 PELELPETFKY
+129 PDLPLPEKFQY
-140 TATADTASV
+140 TATADTASI
-149 ANLEWRQFFNDP
+149 ANLEWKQFFNDP
-161 MLQGL
+161 ILQGL

-195 YLQYPDVGFGVS
+195 YMQYPDVGFGVS
-207 AQISRPS
+207 AQISKPS

-265 YEATKAIQTQV
+265 YEGSKAIQTQV
-276 VAAIAQGYYNLLMLD
+276 IAAIAQGYYNLLMLD
-291 KQLQIAKANLE
+291 KQLGIAKSNLE
-302 LSTNTLS
+302 LSSNTLMI
-309 LTEKLWQSGDTSSLG
+309 TQKMWESGDTTSLG
-324 VQQATAQK
+324 VQQAAAQK
-332 QSTELLITQLEQ
+332 QATELLISQLEQ
-344 NIAIQENALS
+344 NISIQENALS
-354 ILVGENPTQ
+354 ILVGETPNKVN
-363 ITRTIEMSE
+363 RTIEMSD
-372 TSLPQDISAGL
+372 TSLPQNISAGL

-396 QELML
+396 QELVL
-401 LESNAIVGIAQ
+401 LESNAMVGIAQ
-412 ASMYPALR
+412 ANMYPALK

-464 NVAKIQRE
+464 AVAKIQRE

-487 EVSDALVSNESLKV
+487 EVSDALVSNENLKI
-501 QEQKAAEQ
+501 QEQKATEQ
-509 VATLKN
+509 STTLKD
-515 GIKSAEM
+515 GIKSAQL
-522 LYKGGMANYLEV
+522 LYRGGSANYLEV

-549 SVKRQRLSS
+549 SIKRQRLSS

>member
-1 MTKLWDF
+1 M
-8 KKGIF
+8 
-13 NHKDVFLRN
+13 
-22 HIQSSKEKRQIADED
+22 
-37 EWLYIRLLKSICIDK
+37 
-52 TLLFKNSKNYIKLCI
+52 
-67 KNLHLDLEARI
+67 
-78 SPTKDTLF
+78 
-86 FNSKFCD
+86 
-93 QFKFIQKFMKR
+93 
-104 IKNIILTFALAL
+104 NIITKIKEILVSSVVVVSAVSCMPKLAL
-116 GSVSCVSKLAFKE
+116 DKVN
-129 PELELPETFKY
+129 PELPETFKY

-149 ANLEWRQFFNDP
+149 ADLEWQQFFKDP
-161 MLQGL
+161 ILQSL

-183 VASSQEKLKQAK
+183 VASSQERLLQAK
-195 YLQYPDVGFGVS
+195 YMQYPDISFGVS
-207 AQISRPS
+207 GQISRPS

-254 QEVSRMQYLQT
+254 QEVSRVQYLQT
-265 YEATKAIQTQV
+265 YEASKAIQTQV

-291 KQLQIAKANLE
+291 KQMNVAKSNLE
-302 LSTNTLS
+302 LSKNTLDV
-309 LTEKLWQSGDTSSLG
+309 TEKIWKGGETTSLG
-324 VQQATAQK
+324 VQQAKARTE
-332 QSTELLITQLEQ
+332 STELLISQLEQ

-354 ILVGENPTQ
+354 ILVGENPAK
-363 ITRTIEMSE
+363 ITRTIEMSDS
-372 TSLPQDISAGL
+372 SLPQNISAGI

-396 QELML
+396 QELVL
-401 LESNAIVGIAQ
+401 LESNSIVGIAQ

-487 EVSDALVSNESLKV
+487 EVSDVLVSNESLKV
-501 QEQKAAEQ
+501 QEIKAAEQ
-509 VATLKN
+509 VTTLKD
-515 GIKSAEM
+515 GIKSAEL

-534 ITAQGNSLQAELNLA
+534 ITAQANSLQAELNLA
-549 SVKRQRLSS
+549 SIKRERLSS

>member
-1 MTKLWDF
+1 
-8 KKGIF
+8 
-13 NHKDVFLRN
+13 
-22 HIQSSKEKRQIADED
+22 
-37 EWLYIRLLKSICIDK
+37 
-52 TLLFKNSKNYIKLCI
+52 
-67 KNLHLDLEARI
+67 
-78 SPTKDTLF
+78 
-86 FNSKFCD
+86 
-93 QFKFIQKFMKR
+93 
-104 IKNIILTFALAL
+104 LAVA
-116 GSVSCVSKLAFKE
+116 SVSCVSKLVYTE
-129 PELELPETFKY
+129 PDAQLPERFRF

-149 ANLEWRQFFNDP
+149 ASLEWKEFFNDP
-161 MLQGL
+161 ILRDL

-183 VASSQEKLKQAK
+183 VAASQEKLKQAK
-195 YLQYPDVGFGVS
+195 YLQFPEIGLGVN

-225 FLGQSHVEDYN
+225 FLGQNHVEDYN

-309 LTEKLWQSGDTSSLG
+309 ITEKMWQSGDTTSLG

-332 QSTELLITQLEQ
+332 QSTELLIAQLEQ

-354 ILVGENPTQ
+354 ILTGENPGT
-363 ITRTIEMSE
+363 INRTIEMSD

-396 QELML
+396 QELVL
-401 LESNAIVGIAQ
+401 LESNAMVGIAQ
-412 ASMYPALR
+412 ANMYPSLK
-420 ITANGGVNSFK
+420 ITATGGVNSFK
-431 IDNWFQI
+431 FDNWFQI

-445 VLGGITQPI
+445 ALGGITQPI
-454 FQKRQLKTDL
+454 FQKKQLKTDL
-464 NVAKIQRE
+464 EVAKIQRE

-487 EVSDALVSNESLKV
+487 EVSDALVSNESLKI
-501 QEQKAAEQ
+501 QEEKATEQ
-509 VATLKN
+509 VQTLKE
-515 GIKSAEM
+515 GIKSAQL

-534 ITAQGNSLQAELNLA
+534 ITAQANSLQAELNLA

>member
-1 MTKLWDF
+1 M
-8 KKGIF
+8 
-13 NHKDVFLRN
+13 
-22 HIQSSKEKRQIADED
+22 
-37 EWLYIRLLKSICIDK
+37 
-52 TLLFKNSKNYIKLCI
+52 
-67 KNLHLDLEARI
+67 
-78 SPTKDTLF
+78 
-86 FNSKFCD
+86 
-93 QFKFIQKFMKR
+93 
-104 IKNIILTFALAL
+104 NIITKIKEILVSSVVVISAVSCMPKLAL
-116 GSVSCVSKLAFKE
+116 DKVN
-129 PELELPETFKY
+129 PELPETFKY

-149 ANLEWRQFFNDP
+149 ADLEWRQFFKDP
-161 MLQGL
+161 ILQSL

-183 VASSQEKLKQAK
+183 VASSQERLLQAK
-195 YLQYPDVGFGVS
+195 YMQYPDISFGVS
-207 AQISRPS
+207 GQISRPS

-254 QEVSRMQYLQT
+254 QEVSRVQYLQT
-265 YEATKAIQTQV
+265 YEASKAIQTQV

-291 KQLQIAKANLE
+291 KQMNVAKSNLE
-302 LSTNTLS
+302 LSKNTLDV
-309 LTEKLWQSGDTSSLG
+309 TEKIWKGGETTSLG
-324 VQQATAQK
+324 VQQAKARTE
-332 QSTELLITQLEQ
+332 STELLISQLEQ

-354 ILVGENPTQ
+354 ILVGENPAK
-363 ITRTIEMSE
+363 ITRTIEMSDS
-372 TSLPQDISAGL
+372 SLPQNISAGI

-396 QELML
+396 QELVL
-401 LESNAIVGIAQ
+401 LESNSIVGIAQ

-487 EVSDALVSNESLKV
+487 EVSDALVSNESLKA
-501 QEQKAAEQ
+501 QEVKAAEQ
-509 VATLKN
+509 VTTLKD
-515 GIKSAEM
+515 GIKSAEL

-534 ITAQGNSLQAELNLA
+534 ITAQANSLQAELNLA
-549 SVKRQRLSS
+549 SIKRERLSS